1 MSVID
6 VKEMELMRKLNIFF
20 TAFLLTLLMIV
31 SVVTA
36 QVDEDPVN
44 KAMDAVLGYFAP
56 VSGTVEGVDGE
67 IVRVRL
73 EGEGDVPANVRL
85 TVFKE
90 GEPFYH
96 PVTNE
101 KIGNTEFATG
111 MIELKEKMDGG
122 LYIAGLKSG
131 KAETGDSVRLASSR
145 IKIAFF
151 QERKSDWALS
161 ELFYN
166 GLKESGRFEI
176 LESYTPSYE
185 PEKLSKLARDLG
197 AEAVLLFSTP
207 IRDEKKTMNIK
218 LFWSEDAAMF
228 AEIAET
234 LDREIDMAV
243 PGDEFLSVDVIE
255 REPWSTYNIEKGR
268 MMAMGDINNNG
279 ELEFIVS
286 DGNNIRI
293 YSQKQGLRQE
303 WLIEGA
309 PSERHLSIDVLDMNK
324 NGYAEVFV
332 TTMISEREMR
342 SFVLEYN
349 PSGAVERIKDK
360 IPYFLRVSGKRLLM
374 QEYGYMN
381 KFSGTVYEGI
391 FQDGEYSTGTPLNLP
406 SGLNIYG
413 FTHIDW
419 QGSGKNH
426 LLTFDDMG
434 FMHLYDEAGNSIWKS
449 RESYGKPDIMVKRA
463 DVRQGDPGEHWF
475 VRGRLIAIKT
485 DRGQEVFV
493 VKKIPGVPLM
503 PGFGYK
509 AAEVYSL
516 WWDGAQMDVKP
527 VLKGLPGGVNDYWI
541 AGKKLFLI
549 TKDNMLRAVK
559 NAVSGNFSSGSLI
572 YYYNI
577 KGK

>member
-1 MSVID
+1 VID
-6 VKEMELMRKLNIFF
+6 LKEMKIMRKLNILLA
-20 TAFLLTLLMIV
+20 AFLLMLFMVV
-31 SVVTA
+31 SSVTA
-36 QVDEDPVN
+36 QTDEDPIN
-44 KAMDAVLGYFAP
+44 KASDAVLGYFVP
-56 VSGTVEGVDGE
+56 ISGTVEGVSGE
-67 IVRVRL
+67 TVRVRL
-73 EGEGDVPANVRL
+73 EGEGDVPGKVRL

-101 KIGNTEFATG
+101 KIGNTEFTTG
-111 MIELKEKMDGG
+111 RIEIKEKEPDGF
-122 LYIAGLKSG
+122 YIAGIKSG
-131 KAETGDSVRLASSR
+131 KAETGDRVRLVSSR

-207 IRDEKKTMNIK
+207 YRDEKKTMNIK

-228 AEIAET
+228 AEIEET

-243 PGDEFLSVDVIE
+243 PGDEFLSVDLIE

-268 MMAMGDINNNG
+268 MMAVGDINNNG
-279 ELEFIVS
+279 EQEFVVS
-286 DGNNIRI
+286 DGNSIRI
-293 YSQKQGLRQE
+293 YSQKRDLREE

-332 TTMISEREMR
+332 TNLISEREMR
-342 SFVLEYN
+342 SFVLEYH
-349 PSGAVERIKDK
+349 PSGEIRKVNDNIQ
-360 IPYFLRVSGKRLLM
+360 YFLRVSGKRLLM
-374 QEYGYMN
+374 QEYGYIE
-381 KFSGTVYEGI
+381 KFKGPVYEGI
-391 FQDGEYSTGTPLNLP
+391 FKDGEYRTSTPLNLP
-406 SGLNIYG
+406 EGLNIYG
-413 FTHIDW
+413 FTYVDW
-419 QGSGKNH
+419 KESGKLQ
-426 LLTFDDMG
+426 LLTFDDKG
-434 FMHLYDEAGNSIWKS
+434 FMHLYDEAGNYIWKS
-449 RESYGKPDIMVKRA
+449 GESYGKPDISVKREN
-463 DVRQGDPGEHWF
+463 VQQGDPDEDWL
-475 VRGRLIAIKT
+475 VRSRLIAIKT
-485 DRGQEVFV
+485 DRGQEVFAV
-493 VKKIPGVPLM
+493 RKIPEIKNM
-503 PGFGYK
+503 PGLGYR

-516 WWDGAQMDVKP
+516 WWDGETMDMKP
-527 VLKGLPGGVNDYWI
+527 VLKGLPGRVNDYWI
-541 AGKKLFLI
+541 AGNRLFLI
-549 TKDNMLRAVK
+549 VRGNMFEFLK
-559 NAVSGNFSSGSLI
+559 NSVAGEFSSGSMI